1 MRRDVARI
9 LLLAAVLGIVGA
21 VVATGWWPDVKY
33 AGVDCG
39 SAVNGRSFGEFET
52 LDLSVA
58 ERTKLDDGIA
68 GCRHER
74 RDRWIAVAGIAA
86 VSCFAFAGAYLL
98 YEPRRVMSDISD
110 GPSASR

>member
-9 LLLAAVLGIVGA
+9 LLLAAVLGLVGA
-21 VVATGWWPDVKY
+21 GVGAGWWPDIRY

-39 SAVNGRSFGEFET
+39 SAVNGRSFAGYET
-52 LDLSVA
+52 LDLSSV
-58 ERTKLDDGIA
+58 ERVKLDHGIA

-74 RDRWIAVAGIAA
+74 RDRWIAVARIAA

-98 YEPRRVMSDISD
+98 YEPSGRTQQ
-110 GPSASR
+110 PA